1 MKARGFVA
9 VLLAGGVLAACQ
21 TADRIVLLPDAD
33 GRVGQ
38 VVVRNDKGERTLAAP
53 YATAEVDAGGG
64 FALRA
69 QDAAAVRARYGELLS
84 VLPRRP
90 VSFMLN
96 FVSGSATELT
106 AESKVV
112 LDQLKVEVAGRPAPE
127 ISVIGHTDTVGS
139 RENNDRLSR
148 QRAEAM
154 LAVLKAANVQAID
167 LEVAGRGER
176 ELIVPTADGV
186 DEVRNRRVEINVR

>member
-1 MKARGFVA
+1 M
-9 VLLAGGVLAACQ
+9 AGSLLAACQ
-21 TADRIVLLPDAD
+21 TADRIVLLPDSE

-38 VVVRNDKGERTLAAP
+38 VVVRNSGGERTLSAP
-53 YATAEVDAGGG
+53 YATAEVDSGGG
-64 FALRA
+64 VGLRT
-69 QDAAAVRARYGELLS
+69 QDAAAVRARYGDLLAG
-84 VLPRRP
+84 LPRRP
-90 VSFMLN
+90 VSFMLH

-106 AESKVV
+106 PESKVV
-112 LDQLKVEVAGRPAPE
+112 LEQLKAEVAARPAPE
-127 ISVIGHTDTVGS
+127 LSVIGHTDTVGS

-176 ELIVPTADGV
+176 ELGVPTADGV